1 MRTDYAGVV
10 GGMCTLQNVGDK
22 FFGKKRFLSIEHESK
37 SVQIKNWTQ
46 SRKLHICILSLAF
59 WNSFAM

>member
-37 SVQIKNWTQ
+37 SVQIKN
-46 SRKLHICILSLAF
+46 
-59 WNSFAM
+59 